1 MNLFYRL
8 GLLVALF
15 IATLTGFA
23 QSRSYQI
30 FDEYSK
36 QDGFTNLSFSKTMID
51 AVNLNLDDEN
61 KKITGDLNE
70 IRILFL
76 NREKSNMGVSLPN
89 ILAGKFKKLNYRMV
103 EPKDADGAKDV
114 QFWVE
119 GDSKK
124 VKECH
129 VIVTDSKDGQFSCL
143 VSFYG
148 NFKVEDLERLEK
160 FSRNQGDK

>member
-36 QDGFTNLSFSKTMID
+36 QEGFTNLSFSKTMID

-61 KKITGDLNE
+61 K
-70 IRILFL
+70 R
-76 NREKSNMGVSLPN
+76 
-89 ILAGKFKKLNYRMV
+89 
-103 EPKDADGAKDV
+103 
-114 QFWVE
+114 
-119 GDSKK
+119 
-124 VKECH
+124 
-129 VIVTDSKDGQFSCL
+129 
-143 VSFYG
+143 
-148 NFKVEDLERLEK
+148 
-160 FSRNQGDK
+160 SRAI